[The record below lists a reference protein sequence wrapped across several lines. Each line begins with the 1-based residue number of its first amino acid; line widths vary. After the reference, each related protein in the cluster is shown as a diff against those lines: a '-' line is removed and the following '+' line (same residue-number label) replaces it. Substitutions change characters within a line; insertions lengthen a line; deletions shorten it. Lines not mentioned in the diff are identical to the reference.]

1 MHLRTATPDDVPAL
15 YALWGRA
22 FDAPLMVPV
31 YETDDGRLDRTHVAE
46 PQPDVRQVRALGVA
60 PPSADEPTSG
70 LQ

>member
-31 YETDDGRLDRTHVAE
+31 YETDDGRLCLCYTSPSPGDAE
-46 PQPDVRQVRALGVA
+46 
-60 PPSADEPTSG
+60 
-70 LQ
+70 